1 MARPRKP
8 SNVLEFKGS
17 FKKNP
22 ARRRKD
28 AEGGAPFCEQPPA
41 HLPKSAVPA
50 WNYVVARLPRVALY
64 NSDEIAVEIAATLL
78 AAFWT
83 TNDLE
88 VLKELRQWLGKL
100 GMTPGDRTKIP
111 AQAPTEKKD
120 PYLD

>member
-8 SNVLEFKGS
+8 ANVLEFNGA
-17 FKKNP
+17 FKKDP

-28 AEGGAPFCEQPPA
+28 AEGGGPFCPQLPA
-41 HLPKSAVPA
+41 HLPQDVERA
-50 WNYVVARLPRVALY
+50 WYYLVARLPRVALY
-64 NSDEIAVEIAATLL
+64 NSDEVAVEIAAKLL
-78 AAFWT
+78 TAFWA

-88 VLKELRQWLGKL
+88 VVKELRQWLGKL

-111 AQAPTEKKD
+111 AQAPTEEKD